1 MSNFFQLIHI
11 IIYIIDQVHTS
22 YQVNDHNLTYDR
34 FVYHHPDAIGLAI
47 KEWQNTQTGIMAS
60 FPVGILALTRIDKI
74 IQDPAWEA
82 AKAKQQSKNASNS
95 DPTGQLPNQP
105 HIEYI
110 TSQLYVGATNF
121 VDAG

>member
-1 MSNFFQLIHI
+1 
-11 IIYIIDQVHTS
+11 
-22 YQVNDHNLTYDR
+22 VNDPNLTHDR
-34 FVYHHPDAIGLAI
+34 FIYHHPDAIALAT
-47 KEWQNTQTGIMAS
+47 KEWQDTQTGVMAN
-60 FPVGILALTRIDKI
+60 FPLGILALARIDKT

-105 HIEYI
+105 HIEYMS
-110 TSQLYVGATNF
+110 SQFYMGKLDF